1 LEGIVGDPQSWNR
14 YAYVEND
21 PINLTDPSG
30 QGFWEDLGF
39 AIADIFLIL
48 TPGGQAALPYALG
61 AEAGAEAG
69 QEAANVWV
77 TIGDGTRVNGPW
89 GGSTP
94 SHEGQPVWAISR
106 DGPWYPYGS
115 GVDPVYGGDDGGNGP
130 PGIGGDDPGSQGPG
144 SGGGMSGGGG
154 VGGGAWTEDS
164 PIPGSTLPNG
174 DRAVGIDVFRN
185 SKQCPNCGT
194 IMRSANDWGTGIS
207 IALGAELAVATGF
220 IAIEEAPAL
229 AQALFGRAGPR
240 PSQINSGL
248 FNSSRWLRVGSGWNG
263 VQNVFRISGAVLGG
277 AHLLDIPW
285 QGGLPPV
292 WPLSILF

>member
-1 LEGIVGDPQSWNR
+1 
-14 YAYVEND
+14 
-21 PINLTDPSG
+21 
-30 QGFWEDLGF
+30 
-39 AIADIFLIL
+39 
-48 TPGGQAALPYALG
+48 
-61 AEAGAEAG
+61 
-69 QEAANVWV
+69 
-77 TIGDGTRVNGPW
+77 
-89 GGSTP
+89 
-94 SHEGQPVWAISR
+94 
-106 DGPWYPYGS
+106 
-115 GVDPVYGGDDGGNGP
+115 
-130 PGIGGDDPGSQGPG
+130 
-144 SGGGMSGGGG
+144 
-154 VGGGAWTEDS
+154 
-164 PIPGSTLPNG
+164 
-174 DRAVGIDVFRN
+174 
-185 SKQCPNCGT
+185 
-194 IMRSANDWGTGIS
+194 MRSANDWGTGIS